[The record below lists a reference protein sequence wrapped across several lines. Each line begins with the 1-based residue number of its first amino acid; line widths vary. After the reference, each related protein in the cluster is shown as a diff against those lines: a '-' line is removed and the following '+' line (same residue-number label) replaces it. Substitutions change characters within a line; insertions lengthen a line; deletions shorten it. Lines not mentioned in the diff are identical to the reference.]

1 MVKVIVR
8 LVMFL
13 WLVTKV
19 NRILENM
26 SCRVVYSPENR
37 LFHIRYVLQLW
48 KKQLWFR
55 HSNVSTHNRL
65 FLIYLMLTNLNSY
78 IKWGSL
84 LYIVEECNTTS
95 EFCKKKKKKK
105 YTPSENLQCQN
116 SIHSIYVKVIVKIIL
131 SEIYEINNYP
141 K

>member
-19 NRILENM
+19 NMILENM

-95 EFCKKKKKKK
+95 EFCAKKK
-105 YTPSENLQCQN
+105 YTPSENLQRVQHYQWALYKKKIKK
-116 SIHSIYVKVIVKIIL
+116 IHTIWQFTMSK
-131 SEIYEINNYP
+131 
-141 K
+141 